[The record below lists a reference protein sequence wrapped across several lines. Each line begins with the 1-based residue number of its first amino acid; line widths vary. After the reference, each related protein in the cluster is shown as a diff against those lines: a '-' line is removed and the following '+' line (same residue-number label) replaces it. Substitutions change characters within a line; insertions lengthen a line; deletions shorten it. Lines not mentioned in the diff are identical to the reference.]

1 MILERLISFKTLV
14 SNVCRHLRLTEML
27 RANSRSSELVV
38 MTLPLPKR
46 GVTSPALYTAW
57 LDMMTKVTTSGYL

>member
-1 MILERLISFKTLV
+1 MMLEHLITV
-14 SNVCRHLRLTEML
+14 ICRHLRLTEML

-46 GVTSPALYTAW
+46 GATSPALYTAW
-57 LDMMTKVTTSGYL
+57 LDIMTKVRRMMRIRKY